1 MNRISPPSTGSRLTN
16 RRQANNLAIPTIS
29 RRTVL
34 PLWIGL
40 PRHSADR
47 KGKGRARDI
56 GFSLTR
62 RRCEDGLL
70 LGGTCWGIWKL
81 GNEWQEVAIAG
92 GMSNFGIELMVELS
106 SLVAVSILYMATRHR
121 VPTGPVRSPTTIS
134 FARPGSPSI
143 LSPYGNHV
151 RERAT
156 RMSHS
161 TGTATTPISIIRED
175 LRRISPTGHE
185 EIPEP
190 KGAVWGTEA
199 RDYRDCPDDG
209 ALFALLLAPL
219 IAAGM
224 LHASLAH
231 LSGAPHSPLPKEWNI
246 ESPLV
251 LHSTPIRFF
260 QGITLFPTDAIRALS
275 ALATSRRNLVQLFT
289 LCSFVLLVHL
299 ARSLHLEIKQAKAAV
314 RSTSP
319 VPGDGVSMER
329 DLTGTSSNTGTY
341 WLKRGEWKRTKS
353 VVGFSFLVTICCLGF
368 KVVTAYIGRGVWSGE
383 FDVTPY
389 KGEDADFRYVSF

>member
-1 MNRISPPSTGSRLTN
+1 MAGS
-16 RRQANNLAIPTIS
+16 S
-29 RRTVL
+29 
-34 PLWIGL
+34 
-40 PRHSADR
+40 H
-47 KGKGRARDI
+47 
-56 GFSLTR
+56 R
-62 RRCEDGLL
+62 RRY
-70 LGGTCWGIWKL
+70 
-81 GNEWQEVAIAG
+81 V
-92 GMSNFGIELMVELS
+92 NFGIGLMVELS

-134 FARPGSPSI
+134 FARPGSPGL
-143 LSPYGNHV
+143 LSSYGNHV

-161 TGTATTPISIIRED
+161 TGTQTTPISAIRED

-219 IAAGM
+219 VAAGM
-224 LHASLAH
+224 LHASLDH
-231 LSGAPHSPLPKEWNI
+231 LSAAPDTPLPKEWNI

-251 LHSTPIRFF
+251 LHSTPIRFL

-299 ARSLHLEIKQAKAAV
+299 ARSLHLENKQAKAAG

-319 VPGDGVSMER
+319 VPGNGVSMER
-329 DLTGTSSNTGTY
+329 DLSGPNANTGTY

-353 VVGFSFLVTICCLGF
+353 VVGFSFLVTVCCLGV
-368 KVVTAYIGRGVWSGE
+368 KVVTALIGRGVWSGMST
-383 FDVTPY
+383 FYLMGSWVLMPDMSPSDIVIATLFY
-389 KGEDADFRYVSF
+389 QFSLYVCVRLARRGFTLGELAVVCNAATALFMETVNITRMKVSLPAFSVFGRD

>member
-1 MNRISPPSTGSRLTN
+1 MNRISPPSTTSRLAN
-16 RRQANNLAIPTIS
+16 RRQANNLAIPTTS

-70 LGGTCWGIWKL
+70 LGGTGWGIWKL

-92 GMSNFGIELMVELS
+92 GTSKYRIGLMVELS

-121 VPTGPVRSPTTIS
+121 VPTGPVRTPTTIS
-134 FARPGSPSI
+134 FARPGSPGL
-143 LSPYGNHV
+143 LSSYGNHV

-161 TGTATTPISIIRED
+161 QGTQTTPISAIRED
-175 LRRISPTGHE
+175 LRRISPTGHDE
-185 EIPEP
+185 VPEP

-219 IAAGM
+219 VAAGM
-224 LHASLAH
+224 LHASLDH
-231 LSGAPHSPLPKEWNI
+231 LSAAPDTPLPKEWNI

-251 LHSTPIRFF
+251 LHSTPIRFL

-299 ARSLHLEIKQAKAAV
+299 ARSLHLENKQAKAAV

-319 VPGDGVSMER
+319 VPGNGVSMER
-329 DLTGTSSNTGTY
+329 DLSGPNANTGTY

-353 VVGFSFLVTICCLGF
+353 VVGFSFLVTICCLGV
-368 KVVTAYIGRGVWSGE
+368 KVVTALIGRGVWSGMSQIL
-383 FDVTPY
+383 
-389 KGEDADFRYVSF
+389 KWKLHS

>member
-1 MNRISPPSTGSRLTN
+1 MAGS
-16 RRQANNLAIPTIS
+16 S
-29 RRTVL
+29 
-34 PLWIGL
+34 
-40 PRHSADR
+40 H
-47 KGKGRARDI
+47 
-56 GFSLTR
+56 R
-62 RRCEDGLL
+62 RRY
-70 LGGTCWGIWKL
+70 
-81 GNEWQEVAIAG
+81 V
-92 GMSNFGIELMVELS
+92 NFGIGLMVELS

-134 FARPGSPSI
+134 FARPGSPGL
-143 LSPYGNHV
+143 LSSYGNHV

-161 TGTATTPISIIRED
+161 TGTQTTPISAIKED
-175 LRRISPTGHE
+175 LRRISPTGHDE
-185 EIPEP
+185 VPEP

-219 IAAGM
+219 VAAGM
-224 LHASLAH
+224 LHASLDH
-231 LSGAPHSPLPKEWNI
+231 LSAAPDTPLPKEWNI

-251 LHSTPIRFF
+251 LHSTPIRFL

-299 ARSLHLEIKQAKAAV
+299 ARSLHLENKQAKAAG

-319 VPGDGVSMER
+319 VPGNGVSMER
-329 DLTGTSSNTGTY
+329 DLSGPNTNTGTY

-353 VVGFSFLVTICCLGF
+353 VVGFSFLVTICCLGV
-368 KVVTAYIGRGVWSGE
+368 KVVTAFIGRGVWSGTSTFYLVE
-383 FDVTPY
+383 MLIPDMSPSDIVIATLFYQFSLYVCVRLARRGFTLGELAVVCNAATALFMETVNITRMKVSPPDLSIFD
-389 KGEDADFRYVSF
+389 RI